1 MRAFHDFARVAC
13 DIADDADM
21 GADDK
26 LARLMALDAVFV
38 RDAAGAAPEP
48 AARLRAVCDETGVSV
63 DHARRLLQACIKAAA
78 NRPIASWGELL
89 TTCQFSAAP
98 VGRFLLD
105 LHGEE
110 RGAWRAA
117 DALCAALQIL
127 DGLGHCRAD
136 YVRLGRA
143 AMPAD
148 WLRQA
153 GASAEELGA
162 RRASPALSQVI
173 GRMLDGVERLLVVAH
188 TLPGQVADRR
198 LRVDVAVAL
207 ARAKGLARLLRRRD
221 PVMRRVTLGR
231 LRRLACTLRGLGRG
245 LGRGLRTRP
254 GPDTFDRRQ

>member
-13 DIADDADM
+13 QIADDADM

-26 LARLMALDAVFV
+26 RAHLMALDAVFV
-38 RDAAGAAPEP
+38 RDAAGASPEP
-48 AARLRAVCDETGVSV
+48 ANRLRAVCDETGVSV
-63 DHARRLLQACIKAAA
+63 DHARHLLQACTKAAA

-105 LHGEE
+105 LHGEAP
-110 RGAWRAA
+110 GTWRAA

-136 YVRLGRA
+136 YVRLDRV

-153 GASAEELGA
+153 GVTAEELGA

-173 GRMLDGVERLLVVAH
+173 GRMLDGVERLLMVARV
-188 TLPGQVADRR
+188 LPGQVADRR
-198 LRVDVAVAL
+198 LRVDMAVAL
-207 ARAKGLARLLRRRD
+207 AKAERLARLLRRRD
-221 PVMRRVTLGR
+221 PVARRVALGR

-254 GPDTFDRRQ
+254 GSVHRPQ